1 VCVCVCVCVRL
12 CSRER
17 EREGGGICRWK
28 KNYVGNACTLM
39 MGVIFFEFVCTNA
52 INDNNNNNINKLI
65 YVVY

>member
-17 EREGGGICRWK
+17 EREGGGICRGK
-28 KNYVGNACTLM
+28 KKYVGNACTLM